1 MYCISGKIDYT
12 IVFTGITGTGKST
25 AGNFFLSKEAF
36 QTEEGFNH
44 CTPECSQS
52 ISMIHDKKVKI
63 IDTPGF
69 FDEFASTKES
79 LKELSKAFIFAKDG
93 IHAFA
98 FVMNHGRFTKAW
110 KEGIQYLLQLNK
122 DIRMYCNLIKTY
134 GHLYFFC

>member
-1 MYCISGKIDYT
+1 
-12 IVFTGITGTGKST
+12 
-25 AGNFFLSKEAF
+25 
-36 QTEEGFNH
+36 
-44 CTPECSQS
+44 
-52 ISMIHDKKVKI
+52 MIHDKKVKI